1 MGPGCAIDVV
11 GVGGALRRHFVP
23 ANANANANSLQR
35 PFCALSQAKLV
46 KLLGAPPPSSH
57 SLPALPR
64 RLRFAAEAAP
74 RHRRC
79 ARLQLQP
86 ATCNH
91 ATMGEY
97 KLSVTLRGHEDD
109 VRSVAFPSAASIVSA
124 SRDST
129 VRLWKLES
137 TTPPTYDSTI
147 VKTHGKEFVN
157 SLAIVPPSSQY
168 PEGLIASG
176 GKDQI
181 IDVRQPGKSIEDNAD
196 ALLIGHGNN
205 VSALDVSQDGRYI
218 VSGGWDLEARL
229 WEVGKWGE
237 SIKLGE
243 HGAAVWAVLAYDSNT
258 IITGCADKQI
268 RFFNL
273 SGKQTGSIQAP
284 EVVRALCRLPA
295 NHASGAQF
303 ASAGNDAII
312 RLWTLQGK
320 QVAELHGH
328 ENFIYSLAA
337 RPDGALVS
345 AGEDRTVRVWQNNEC
360 VQTIT
365 HPAISVWSVA
375 VCQENGDIVS
385 GASDKLV
392 RVFTRDHARH
402 AASTEIEQFNE
413 DVKGSSIPQQT
424 VGNINKEQL
433 PGPEFLTQRSGTKE
447 GQVQMIS
454 EANGNVSAYQWSVAA
469 NQWVNIGT
477 VVDSAGSGGRK
488 ISHNGKEYDYVFDV
502 DIEEGKPPLKLPY
515 NLNQNHYEVARK
527 FIEDNEL
534 PLTYLDQVA
543 NFIVQNTQG
552 ATLGQSSGQGAD
564 PWGSES
570 RYRPGDANEVRSQPP
585 PTPSAPKILP
595 QKDYLPI
602 ATGNYDV
609 IFKKLQEFNQALV
622 NDGHKGVSLNPSDIE
637 QLDRTVAAL
646 KKGVGKNVQLAGLD
660 LLVKAATEWPL
671 EKRLPALDL
680 IRLALILEEPAAYLV
695 SPEQNLV
702 KGLVESGVF
711 SEESPPNNTM
721 MAVRIVSNLLQTDKG
736 RLLASTE
743 FDSIHPLVATF
754 LTASNRNLIIALTTL
769 YINYSVLLTS
779 ENNADRALSLLDDLG
794 KILNS
799 ATDSEAVY
807 RALVAT
813 GTLLSLGPDFCE
825 AGRDILQIGDAVT
838 HAEGKVKEPRVK
850 NVVAEIRQKLH
861 G

>member
-1 MGPGCAIDVV
+1 
-11 GVGGALRRHFVP
+11 
-23 ANANANANSLQR
+23 
-35 PFCALSQAKLV
+35 
-46 KLLGAPPPSSH
+46 
-57 SLPALPR
+57 
-64 RLRFAAEAAP
+64 
-74 RHRRC
+74 
-79 ARLQLQP
+79 
-86 ATCNH
+86 
-91 ATMGEY
+91 MGEF
-97 KLSVTLRGHEDD
+97 KLSATLRGHEDD
-109 VRSVAFPSAASIVSA
+109 VRCVAFPSPASIVSA

-129 VRLWKLES
+129 VRLWKQES
-137 TTPPTYDSTI
+137 SAPPTYDSTI
-147 VKTHGKEFVN
+147 LKTHGKEFVN
-157 SLAIVPPSSQY
+157 SLAIVPSSSPF
-168 PEGLIASG
+168 PEGLVVSG

-181 IDVRQPGKSIEDNAD
+181 IDVRQPSKGIEDNAD

-205 VSALDVSQDGRYI
+205 VCALDVSQDGKYI
-218 VSGGWDLEARL
+218 VSGSWDMEARV

-237 SIKLGE
+237 STTLEG
-243 HGAAVWAVLAYDSNT
+243 HGASVWAVLAYNSNT
-258 IITGCADKQI
+258 VITGCADKQI
-268 RFFNL
+268 RFFHP
-273 SGKQTGSIQAP
+273 SGKQLRSIQAP
-284 EVVRALCRLPA
+284 EVVRALCRLPQ
-295 NHASGAQF
+295 NHPSGAHF
-303 ASAGNDAII
+303 ASAGNDAVV

-328 ENFIYSLAA
+328 ENFIYSLAVL
-337 RPDGALVS
+337 PNGGLVS
-345 AGEDRTVRVWQNNEC
+345 AGEDRTVRVWENNEC

-365 HPAISVWSVA
+365 HPAISVWTVA
-375 VCQENGDIVS
+375 VCPENGDIVS

-392 RVFTRDHARH
+392 RIFTRDQARY
-402 AASTEIEQFNE
+402 AAPTEIEQFNE

-454 EANGNVSAYQWSVAA
+454 EANGNISAYQWSAAA
-469 NQWVNIGT
+469 NEWVNIGT

-502 DIEEGKPPLKLPY
+502 DIEDGKPPLKLPY
-515 NLNQNHYEVARK
+515 NVNQNHYEAARK

-552 ATLGQSSGQGAD
+552 ATLGQGSAQGAD

-570 RYRPGDANEVRSQPP
+570 RYRPGDANQVQSQPP
-585 PTPSAPKILP
+585 ATPAVPKILP
-595 QKDYLPI
+595 QKEYLPI
-602 ATGNYDV
+602 ASGNHDI

-622 NDGHKGVSLNPSDIE
+622 TDGQKGVSLNPSDVE
-637 QLDRTVAAL
+637 QLSTTVAAL
-646 KKGVGKNVQLAGLD
+646 KKGVGKNVELAGLD
-660 LLVKAATEWPL
+660 LLLKAATQWPAD
-671 EKRLPALDL
+671 KRLPALDL
-680 IRLALILEEPAAYLV
+680 LRLALTLEEPSAYLV

-702 KGLVESGVF
+702 GGLVDSGVF
-711 SEESPPNNTM
+711 SAESSPNNTM
-721 MAVRIVSNLLQTDKG
+721 MAVRCVSNLLQTDKG

-743 FDSIHPLVATF
+743 FDGIHPLVSPFVTS
-754 LTASNRNLIIALTTL
+754 SNRNLIIALTTL

-779 ENNADRALSLLDDLG
+779 ENNADRALSLLDDLA

-799 ATDSEAVY
+799 ASDSEAVY

-813 GTLLSLGPDFCE
+813 GTLLCLGPDFCE

-838 HAEGKVKEPRVK
+838 RAEGKVKEPRIK

>member
-1 MGPGCAIDVV
+1 MGD
-11 GVGGALRRHFVP
+11 
-23 ANANANANSLQR
+23 
-35 PFCALSQAKLV
+35 
-46 KLLGAPPPSSH
+46 
-57 SLPALPR
+57 
-64 RLRFAAEAAP
+64 
-74 RHRRC
+74 
-79 ARLQLQP
+79 
-86 ATCNH
+86 
-91 ATMGEY
+91 Y
-97 KLSVTLRGHEDD
+97 KLSATLRGHEDD
-109 VRSVAFPSAASIVSA
+109 VRCVAFPSSASVVSA

-129 VRLWKLES
+129 VRLWKQEAS
-137 TTPPTYDSTI
+137 TPPTYDSTI

-157 SLAIVPPSSQY
+157 SLAIVPSSSQY
-168 PEGLIASG
+168 PEGLIVSG

-205 VSALDVSQDGRYI
+205 VSALDISQDGRYI
-218 VSGGWDLEARL
+218 VSGSWDMEARV

-237 SIKLGE
+237 SITLGE
-243 HGAAVWAVLAYDSNT
+243 HGAAVWAVLAYDDNT

-268 RFFNL
+268 RFFNP
-273 SGKQTGSIQAP
+273 SGKQLRSIQAP
-284 EVVRALCRLPA
+284 EVVRALCRLPPS
-295 NHASGAQF
+295 HPSGAQF

-312 RLWTLQGK
+312 RLWTIGGK

-328 ENFIYSLAA
+328 ENFIYSLAVL
-337 RPDGALVS
+337 PDGGLVS

-375 VCQENGDIVS
+375 VCPENGDIVS

-392 RVFTRDHARH
+392 RVFTRDQTRY
-402 AASTEIEQFNE
+402 AAPTEIQQFND
-413 DVKGSSIPQQT
+413 DVKSSSIPQQT

-454 EANGNVSAYQWSVAA
+454 EANGNVSAYQWSVGA

-488 ISHNGKEYDYVFDV
+488 ISYSGKEYDYVFDV

-515 NLNQNHYEVARK
+515 NVSQNHYEVARK

-543 NFIVQNTQG
+543 NFIIQNTQG
-552 ATLGQSSGQGAD
+552 ATLGQSSAQGAD

-570 RYRPGDANEVRSQPP
+570 RYRPGDSNEVRSQPP
-585 PTPSAPKILP
+585 PTSAAPKILP

-602 ATGNYDV
+602 ATGNHDV
-609 IFKKLQEFNQALV
+609 IFKKLLEFNQVLV
-622 NDGHKGVSLNPSDIE
+622 DDGQKGVSFNPSDVN
-637 QLDRTVAAL
+637 QLSTTVAAL
-646 KKGVGKNVQLAGLD
+646 KNGVGKNVELAGVD
-660 LLVKAATEWPL
+660 LLLKAATQWPAD
-671 EKRLPALDL
+671 KRLPAVDL
-680 IRLALILEEPAAYLV
+680 LRLTLILEEPTAYLV

-702 KGLVESGVF
+702 QELVESGVF
-711 SEESPPNNTM
+711 STESPPNNTM
-721 MAVRIVSNLLQTDKG
+721 MAVRCVSNLLQTEKG

-743 FDSIHPLVATF
+743 FDSIHPLVSPLITS
-754 LTASNRNLIIALTTL
+754 SNRNLIIALTTL

-779 ENNADRALSLLDDLG
+779 ENNADRALSLLDDLA

-825 AGRDILQIGDAVT
+825 AGRDILQIGDAVNR
-838 HAEGKVKEPRVK
+838 AETKVKEPRIK

>member
-1 MGPGCAIDVV
+1 MGD
-11 GVGGALRRHFVP
+11 
-23 ANANANANSLQR
+23 
-35 PFCALSQAKLV
+35 
-46 KLLGAPPPSSH
+46 
-57 SLPALPR
+57 
-64 RLRFAAEAAP
+64 
-74 RHRRC
+74 
-79 ARLQLQP
+79 
-86 ATCNH
+86 
-91 ATMGEY
+91 Y
-97 KLSVTLRGHEDD
+97 KLSATLRGHEDD
-109 VRSVAFPSAASIVSA
+109 VRSVAFPSAASVVSA

-129 VRLWKLES
+129 VRLWKLETS
-137 TTPPTYDSTI
+137 SPPTYDSTI

-157 SLAIVPPSSQY
+157 SLTIVPASSQY
-168 PEGLIASG
+168 PEGLIVSG

-218 VSGGWDLEARL
+218 VSGSWDMEARV

-237 SIKLGE
+237 SITLGE
-243 HGAAVWAVLAYDSNT
+243 HSAAVWAVLAYDATT

-268 RFFNL
+268 RFFDL
-273 SGKQTGSIQAP
+273 SGKQLRSIQAP
-284 EVVRALCRLPA
+284 EVVRALCRLPP
-295 NHASGAQF
+295 NHPSGAQF

-312 RLWTLQGK
+312 RLWTVQGK

-328 ENFIYSLAA
+328 DNFIYSLAV

-375 VCQENGDIVS
+375 VCPDNGDIVS

-392 RVFTRDHARH
+392 RVFTRDQARH
-402 AASTEIEQFNE
+402 ASPTEIEQFND

-454 EANGNVSAYQWSVAA
+454 EANGNILAYQWSAAA

-488 ISHNGKEYDYVFDV
+488 VSYNGKDYDYVFDV

-515 NLNQNHYEVARK
+515 NVSQNHYEVARK

-543 NFIVQNTQG
+543 NFIIQNTQG
-552 ATLGQSSGQGAD
+552 ATLGQSNAQGAD

-570 RYRPGDANEVRSQPP
+570 RYRPGDSNEVRSQPP
-585 PTPSAPKILP
+585 STPAAPKILP

-602 ATGNYDV
+602 ATGNHDI
-609 IFKKLQEFNQALV
+609 IFKKLQEFNQTLV
-622 NDGHKGVSLNPSDIE
+622 DDGQKGISFNPSDIH
-637 QLDRTVAAL
+637 QLSTTVAAL
-646 KKGVGKNVQLAGLD
+646 KKGVGKNVELAGVD
-660 LLVKAATEWPL
+660 LLLKAATQWPAD
-671 EKRLPALDL
+671 KRLPALDL
-680 IRLALILEEPAAYLV
+680 LRLTLILEEPTAYLV

-702 KGLVESGVF
+702 KELVESGVF
-711 SEESPPNNTM
+711 SAESPPNNTM
-721 MAVRIVSNLLQTDKG
+721 MAVRCVSNLLQTDKG

-743 FDSIHPLVATF
+743 FDSIHPLVSPFVT
-754 LTASNRNLIIALTTL
+754 TSHRNLIIALTTL

-799 ATDSEAVY
+799 ASDSEAVY

-825 AGRDILQIGDAVT
+825 AGRDILQIGDAVNR
-838 HAEGKVKEPRVK
+838 AESKVKEPRIK

>member
-1 MGPGCAIDVV
+1 
-11 GVGGALRRHFVP
+11 
-23 ANANANANSLQR
+23 
-35 PFCALSQAKLV
+35 
-46 KLLGAPPPSSH
+46 
-57 SLPALPR
+57 
-64 RLRFAAEAAP
+64 
-74 RHRRC
+74 
-79 ARLQLQP
+79 
-86 ATCNH
+86 
-91 ATMGEY
+91 MGEF
-97 KLSVTLRGHEDD
+97 KLSATLRGHEDD
-109 VRSVAFPSAASIVSA
+109 VRSVAFPSPASIVSA

-129 VRLWKLES
+129 VRLWKQES
-137 TTPPTYDSTI
+137 STPPTYDSTI
-147 VKTHGKEFVN
+147 LKTHGKEFVN
-157 SLAIVPPSSQY
+157 SLAIVPPSSAF
-168 PEGLIASG
+168 PEGLIVSG

-205 VSALDVSQDGRYI
+205 VCALDVSQDGKYI
-218 VSGGWDLEARL
+218 VSGSWDMDARV

-237 SIKLGE
+237 STNLEGHE
-243 HGAAVWAVLAYDSNT
+243 AAVWAVLAYDST
-258 IITGCADKQI
+258 TVITGCADKNI
-268 RFFNL
+268 RFFSP
-273 SGKQTGSIQAP
+273 SGKQLHSIQAP
-284 EVVRALCRLPA
+284 EVVRALCRLPP
-295 NHASGAQF
+295 NHPSGAQF

-320 QVAELHGH
+320 QLAELHGH
-328 ENFIYSLAA
+328 ENFIYSLAVL
-337 RPDGALVS
+337 PDGGLVS
-345 AGEDRTVRVWQNNEC
+345 SGEDRTVRVWQNNEC

-365 HPAISVWSVA
+365 HPAISVWTVA
-375 VCQENGDIVS
+375 VCPDNGDIVS

-392 RVFTRDHARH
+392 RVFTRDQARY
-402 AASTEIEQFNE
+402 AAATEIEQFNA

-454 EANGNVSAYQWSVAA
+454 EANGNISAYQWSAAA
-469 NQWVNIGT
+469 NEWVNIGT

-502 DIEEGKPPLKLPY
+502 DIEDGKPPLKLPY
-515 NLNQNHYEVARK
+515 NVNQNHYEAARK

-552 ATLGQSSGQGAD
+552 ATLGQNSNAQGAD

-570 RYRPGDANEVRSQPP
+570 RYRPGDANEVQSQPP
-585 PTPSAPKILP
+585 PKPAAPKILP

-602 ATGNYDV
+602 ASGNHDV
-609 IFKKLQEFNQALV
+609 IFKKLQEFNQALLT
-622 NDGHKGVSLNPSDIE
+622 DGQKGVSLNPSDVE
-637 QLDRTVAAL
+637 QLSTTVAAL
-646 KKGVGKNVQLAGLD
+646 KKGVGKNVELAGLD
-660 LLVKAATEWPL
+660 LLLKAATQWPA

-680 IRLALILEEPAAYLV
+680 LRLSLTLEEPSAYLV

-702 KGLVESGVF
+702 GSLVESGVF
-711 SEESPPNNTM
+711 SAESSPNNTM
-721 MAVRIVSNLLQTDKG
+721 MAVRCVSNLLQTEKG

-743 FDSIHPLVATF
+743 FDSIHPLVSPFVT
-754 LTASNRNLIIALTTL
+754 TNNRNLIIALTTL

-779 ENNADRALSLLDDLG
+779 ENNADRALSLLDDLA

-813 GTLLSLGPDFCE
+813 GTLLCLGPDFCE

-838 HAEGKVKEPRVK
+838 RAEGKVKEPRIK